1 MNSVLRAPVD
11 LFLCE
16 IDSRSLNELSCKTRT
31 LKNGG
36 DLTVPRNT
44 SHAFM
49 RPAMLRRKIER
60 SGNQEG
66 LRLRINPFL
75 SNILFL
81 TLHLA
86 LSSILFSE

>member
-1 MNSVLRAPVD
+1 
-11 LFLCE
+11 
-16 IDSRSLNELSCKTRT
+16 
-31 LKNGG
+31 
-36 DLTVPRNT
+36 
-44 SHAFM
+44 M

-60 SGNQEG
+60 NGNQEG

-75 SNILFL
+75 WNILFL